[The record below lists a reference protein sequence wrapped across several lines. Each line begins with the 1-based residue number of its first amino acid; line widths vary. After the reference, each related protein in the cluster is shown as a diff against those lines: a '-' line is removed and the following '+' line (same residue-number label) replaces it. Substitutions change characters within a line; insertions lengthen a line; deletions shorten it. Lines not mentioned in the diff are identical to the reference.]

1 MCVDEAPAFQSLSKC
16 PIINELGITVEIG
29 RTKNPNKNAVVDKAI
44 NELEKEINR
53 LVFIEK
59 PINSS
64 TLSLAVGVLN
74 NRIRF
79 NGLSSRETLYQHDQ
93 FTGKQLIFQDDTLS
107 SQKEHLRKKDTI
119 PVLLINQRG
128 VHQHQSIHVM
138 LVI

>member
-1 MCVDEAPAFQSLSKC
+1 M
-16 PIINELGITVEIG
+16 
-29 RTKNPNKNAVVDKAI
+29 
-44 NELEKEINR
+44 NELEKEIKR

-64 TLSLAVGVLN
+64 TLSLAVEALN

-79 NGLSSRETLYQHDQ
+79 NGLSSREILYQRDQ
-93 FTGKQLIFQDDTLS
+93 FTGKQYFKMTLYHH
-107 SQKEHLRKKDTI
+107 KGNILGKKDTI

>member
-1 MCVDEAPAFQSLSKC
+1 MGA
-16 PIINELGITVEIG
+16 
-29 RTKNPNKNAVVDKAI
+29 
-44 NELEKEINR
+44 
-53 LVFIEK
+53 
-59 PINSS
+59 
-64 TLSLAVGVLN
+64 LN

-79 NGLSSRETLYQHDQ
+79 NGLSSREILYQHDQ